1 MELRVKTRDV
11 TSQKVSAEKGG
22 QTDRTKLFRAH
33 FFRPPLRKL
42 QAGLRA
48 KKCKAGVVCTNFFS
62 SHFFL
67 AGPKVI
73 FFLFLFLFYSQK
85 GLINMQRS
93 LVISLEQT
101 IL

>member
-11 TSQKVSAEKGG
+11 TSQKVSPEKGG

-42 QAGLRA
+42 QAGLRD

-62 SHFFL
+62 SHFFGW
-67 AGPKVI
+67 AKSVFFFSFFSFSIPKRV
-73 FFLFLFLFYSQK
+73 S
-85 GLINMQRS
+85 
-93 LVISLEQT
+93 
-101 IL
+101 